1 MDLVSLLPKVASTL
15 PISTITQKL
24 NVQESILAL
33 DILDLSLLELN
44 KSSSRD
50 RNRKVCLNPINL
62 KKTIIF
68 LPSCEKAF
76 RVVMNYRIESIKD
89 F

>member
-24 NVQESILAL
+24 NVQESMLAL
-33 DILDLSLLELN
+33 DILDLSLLKLS

-62 KKTIIF
+62 KKNEYFFAI
-68 LPSCEKAF
+68 
-76 RVVMNYRIESIKD
+76 M
-89 F
+89 